1 MRTTFLH
8 DVAQHYIDHFPDQQ
22 QAVCLVFPNR
32 RAGTFF
38 KQELLAVRPGAQW
51 MPDILA
57 TEDFVRELTHLRQID
72 AVTSLFEFYTIYQ
85 ETEAEHAEPFDVFST
100 WATQLIHDFQEIDLY
115 CVDAKNLFGS
125 VDAAYAMKNWS
136 PDGEE
141 LTANQQQYL
150 RFWSRMGLW
159 YNRFREHLSSKNLAT
174 SAMAYRYLAENIHSI
189 SIPWDHLIFAGFNAL
204 NASEQTIIN
213 SLEKRGKATMLWDAD
228 AYYVNAPMNEAGL
241 FVRNQLKKTGHASI
255 TFTGNRLLTQDR
267 NIHITGVAKNIGQ
280 TLVAGSILDSLAQK
294 EHDLSDTALV
304 LCDEPLLMPMLEVLP
319 DTIQKA
325 NITMGYPLH
334 LLPVSSLFSM
344 CFDLQIRAR
353 LVKHEGKRELGFYY
367 KDVQRILRNPVFAAT
382 LANDTANLLIQRL
395 EREREIFMPVS
406 KLLRDNQGK
415 PSALANYAFIFDA
428 WENSPSKALEA
439 LLNLSRT
446 LRNHPVYF
454 EKTEQG
460 YELEALFEIT
470 SLINRIKTM
479 LADFHGF
486 ASLKTLHRVFSQ
498 LIKQLSLPF
507 IGEPLE
513 GMQIM
518 GLLETRN
525 LDFKNLI
532 LLSVNENILPAAKSH
547 QSFIPFDIALG
558 FGLPTYR
565 ERDAV
570 YAYHF
575 YRMIQRAENVWLV
588 YNTESDEFGKGE
600 KSRYITQLLEE
611 LKTPHTKITS
621 EIYVPQ
627 IPITYEHEIR
637 IKKDKILI
645 EKILD
650 RYNSVDGKRGLSP
663 TAIASYIKCG
673 LQFYFNNFSNI
684 KTDKLKEEEIGADEI
699 GNVAHQVLEELF
711 KPYIGKIIEPHLVE
725 EMLQSYEPHLDKA
738 FNELSAG
745 RNFEEGKNMLIKHG
759 TRRMIVQQLEAEII
773 ALKSLEEENKKL
785 TLISVE
791 DWLEKAIEVDT
802 ILGKRSI
809 LLKGKADRIDK
820 IAGELRV
827 IDYKTGSVET
837 RKLKLNDLSSLELKG
852 DSDKALQL
860 LQYIYMASDV
870 YESASIRAGIMS
882 LRMPSEGIMEVNLN
896 ENPVFDQDTI
906 SEIEDLFVRIIEEIM
921 SPAHDFE
928 QTEDLKQCDYCDF
941 SGICKR

>member
-1 MRTTFLH
+1 MRTTFLN
-8 DVAQHYIDHFPDQQ
+8 DVAKHYIDNFPDQQ
-22 QAVCLVFPNR
+22 QAICLIFPNR

-38 KQELLAVRPGAQW
+38 KQELLSVRPGVQW

-72 AVTSLFEFYTIYQ
+72 SVTALFEFYTIYQ
-85 ETEAEHAEPFDVFST
+85 ETEAEKAEPFDVFST

-159 YNRFREHLSSKNLAT
+159 YNRFREHLTSKNLAT
-174 SAMAYRYLAENIHSI
+174 SAMAYRYLAENIQSI
-189 SIPWDHLIFAGFNAL
+189 NIPWNHLIFAGFNAL
-204 NASEQTIIN
+204 NASEQTIIK
-213 SLEKRGKATMLWDAD
+213 SLENRGKATMLWDVD
-228 AYYVNAPMNEAGL
+228 SYYVNAPMNEAGL
-241 FVRNQLKKTGHASI
+241 FVRNHLKKTGHKSVNFI
-255 TFTGNRLLTQDR
+255 GNRLLTQER
-267 NIHITGVAKNIGQ
+267 KIHITGVAKNIGQ
-280 TLVAGSILDSLAQK
+280 TLVAGSILDSLAANN
-294 EHDLSDTALV
+294 ESLSDTALV

-319 DTIQKA
+319 DNIQKA

-344 CFDLQIRAR
+344 CFDLQLRSR
-353 LVKHEGKRELGFYY
+353 MVKHEGNRELGFYF

-382 LANDTANLLIQRL
+382 LENNAADQLIQRL

-406 KLLRDNQGK
+406 KLLLNNQGG
-415 PSALANYAFIFDA
+415 STALAAYSFLFTP
-428 WENSPSKALEA
+428 WENSPSKALES
-439 LLNLSRT
+439 LSELSLT
-446 LRNHPVYF
+446 LRNHPVYS
-454 EKTEQG
+454 EKPEHG
-460 YELEALFEIT
+460 YESEALFEIT
-470 SLINRIKTM
+470 SLINRINNM
-479 LADFHGF
+479 MADFHGF
-486 ASLKTLHRVFSQ
+486 ASLKTLHRVFTQ
-498 LIKQLSLPF
+498 LLKQLTLPF

-611 LKTPHTKITS
+611 LKTPTTTITS
-621 EIYVPQ
+621 EIYVPV
-627 IPITYEHEIR
+627 IPITFEHEIR
-637 IKKDKILI
+637 IKKDNELI
-645 EKILD
+645 EKILN
-650 RYNSVDGKRGLSP
+650 RYDASIGKRGLSP
-663 TAIASYIKCG
+663 TSIASYLKCS

-711 KPYIGKIIEPHLVE
+711 KPFVGKIVSSDAIAKMLLEFEPL
-725 EMLQSYEPHLDKA
+725 LDQA
-738 FNELSAG
+738 FKDLSAG

-759 TRRMIVQQLEAEII
+759 TRRMIIQQLEAEII
-773 ALKSLEEENKKL
+773 ELKSLEEENKKL

-791 DWLEKAIEVDT
+791 DWLEKAIEIDT
-802 ILGKRSI
+802 IFGKKSI

-827 IDYKTGSVET
+827 IDYKTGNVET
-837 RKLKLNDLSSLELKG
+837 RKLKLNNLDSLELTG

-860 LQYIYMASDV
+860 LQYIYMASNV
-870 YESASIRAGIMS
+870 YPSASIRAGIMS
-882 LRMPSEGIMEVNLN
+882 LRMPSEGIMEVNLD
-896 ENPVFDQDTI
+896 ENPQFGSDTI
-906 SEIEDLFVRIIEEIM
+906 PEIEALFERIIEEM
-921 SPAHDFE
+921 VSPSHDFE
-928 QTEDLKQCDYCDF
+928 QTQDLKQCGYCDF
-941 SGICKR
+941 AGICNR